1 MKHTEVVWG
10 LLGAGDVCEH
20 KSGPPLYQL
29 ANSRL
34 HVVHRR
40 NRQAGEDFVQRHGHG
55 RYVASEQE
63 VYDDPEVNAVYV
75 ATPPE
80 LHAMQTMSALRTG
93 KNVLVEKPMA
103 LNSNECDDM
112 IALARE
118 KGCSLAVAY
127 YRRGYP
133 SIRHIKSLL
142 DRKTIGELR
151 FLKINNEF
159 PTNHRLDLVHFLVGR
174 IASLRRA
181 GGNGNV
187 CDFNARSTAIELR
200 SESSVSVRMGAN
212 WLHTDMPETLVLE
225 GSEGVVYLTDL
236 KLGRLTVR
244 IADQIEE
251 TVTVPSL
258 PYTHWGLIE
267 NFVLHLTEGAPLVC
281 TGSDGRESTV
291 LLDLL
296 ADANPNGSWISVR
309 Y

>member
-1 MKHTEVVWG
+1 MKQNEVVWG
-10 LLGAGDVCEH
+10 LLGAGDVCEQ

-63 VYDDPEVNAVYV
+63 VYHDPEVNAVYV

-80 LHAMQTMSALRTG
+80 LHAMQTMSALRAG

-103 LNSNECDDM
+103 LNRKECEEM

-127 YRRGYP
+127 YRRAYP
-133 SIRHIKSLL
+133 SIRYVKTLL
-142 DRKTIGELR
+142 ATKAFGELR
-151 FLKINNEF
+151 SLKINNEF

-174 IASLRRA
+174 IASLRLV
-181 GGNGNV
+181 GGNGNGY
-187 CDFNARSTAIELR
+187 DFNARSTAIELR

-212 WLHTDMPETLVLE
+212 WLHTDMPETLALE
-225 GSEGVVYLTDL
+225 GSKGVVYLSDL
-236 KLGRLTVR
+236 KVGRLTVR
-244 IADQIEE
+244 IEDGIEQ
-251 TVTVPSL
+251 TVMVPSL
-258 PYTHWGLIE
+258 QYTHWGLVE
-267 NFVLHLTEGAPLVC
+267 NFVLHITEDCPLVC
-281 TGSDGRESTV
+281 SGLDGWESTV

-296 ADANPNGSWISVR
+296 SSAEPNGTWTSVQ